1 MCGPPPDAPRAQD
14 AIARVQTSGN
24 DGVTT
29 SYVPVSREDDAAWYA
44 AKRAQYDR
52 DHMPTTRVGS
62 YTMHFAEC
70 AYHVWRGPIRYSSDH
85 ADTDASIHER
95 TYHAD

>member
-1 MCGPPPDAPRAQD
+1 MMCGPEPTEPRRSMA
-14 AIARVQTSGN
+14 
-24 DGVTT
+24 DGDGMTT
-29 SYVPVSREDDAAWYA
+29 SYTPVSREEDAAWYA

-52 DHMPTTRVGS
+52 DHLPTTRVGS

-70 AYHVWRGPIRYSSDH
+70 AFHTWRGPIRYSSTH
-85 ADTDASIHER
+85 ADVDASIHER